1 MGEAGPDHVDQ
12 RTITLATQEL
22 TTSDKA
28 PTLRSRL
35 RLRPAQ
41 GEGRRATSRA
51 EEAGALALGA
61 VGGAVVG
68 VGIVF
73 LIAWLVT

>member
-1 MGEAGPDHVDQ
+1 
-12 RTITLATQEL
+12 
-22 TTSDKA
+22 
-28 PTLRSRL
+28 L